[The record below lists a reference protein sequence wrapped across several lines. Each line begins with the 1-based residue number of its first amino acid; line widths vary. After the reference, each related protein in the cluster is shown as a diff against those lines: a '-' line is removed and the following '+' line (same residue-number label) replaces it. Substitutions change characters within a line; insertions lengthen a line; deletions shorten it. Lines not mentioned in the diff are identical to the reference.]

1 MAHILVIDDDASL
14 LHMVRLML
22 ERQGHTVTTV
32 TGPQDGLAIIQ
43 EQPPD
48 LVILDLM
55 MPGMSGYTL
64 TRTLRKNPQTARL
77 PILIL
82 SARAQPIDQQMAFE
96 AGANA
101 YLTKPITGS
110 ILTARIKELFDE
122 LKAAPT
128 PPVETVPQPSE
139 ASQSLPP
146 QHPSRHIP
154 IGAEEALA
162 LAADLAGALPVTTVI
177 SLRGGSGATTVAVN
191 FAMMLA
197 HYRHSR
203 VCLIDFS
210 ATGGHI
216 GLHLHMIARQNWS
229 ALLDC
234 GDAPDAKA
242 IASIIAPHPASGLSV
257 MAAPSVPSL
266 ATLSQNS
273 VVHVLNV
280 LSGGFQEVVVDVDTL
295 NPAAVGAL
303 LAARRVLLVIG
314 DDVTSVH
321 TARHTLQTL
330 RDVGVEPSRVHIIL
344 NRSRPDTAMPT
355 NTVVKA
361 IDHPLAAEIPYEA
374 DQLQAMRRGT
384 PLVVASPDSL
394 FSKAFQHLLE
404 AI

>member
-22 ERQGHTVTTV
+22 ERQGHAVTTV
-32 TGPQDGLAIIQ
+32 TGPQEGLAIIR
-43 EQPPD
+43 EQSPD

-64 TRTLRKNPQTARL
+64 TRALRKDPQTARL

-101 YLTKPITGS
+101 YLTKPITGAT
-110 ILTARIKELFDE
+110 LTARIKELFEE
-122 LKAAPT
+122 LTAA
-128 PPVETVPQPSE
+128 E
-139 ASQSLPP
+139 ASLTEPAPQ

-154 IGAEEALA
+154 IGAEDVPEQVANHS
-162 LAADLAGALPVTTVI
+162 GAFPVTTVI

-191 FAMMLA
+191 FAVMLA

-203 VCLIDFS
+203 VCLIDLS
-210 ATGGHI
+210 AVGGHV
-216 GLHLHMIARQNWS
+216 GLQLHMIARQNWS
-229 ALLDC
+229 ELLNC

-257 MAAPSVPSL
+257 MAAPSVPSMT
-266 ATLSQNS
+266 TLSQNA
-273 VVHVLNV
+273 VVHTLSVLA
-280 LSGGFQEVVVDVDTL
+280 GGFQEIVVDVDTL

-303 LAARRVLLVIG
+303 LAARRVLLVMG

-321 TARHTLQTL
+321 TTRHTLQTL
-330 RDVGVEPSRVHIIL
+330 RELGVELGRVQIVL

-355 NTVVKA
+355 HTVLKA
-361 IDHPLAAEIPYEA
+361 IDHPLASEIPYDP
-374 DQLQAMRRGT
+374 DQLNAMRRGT
-384 PLVVASPDSL
+384 PLVVASPDSD
-394 FSKAFQHLLE
+394 FSKALQRLLE
-404 AI
+404 AV